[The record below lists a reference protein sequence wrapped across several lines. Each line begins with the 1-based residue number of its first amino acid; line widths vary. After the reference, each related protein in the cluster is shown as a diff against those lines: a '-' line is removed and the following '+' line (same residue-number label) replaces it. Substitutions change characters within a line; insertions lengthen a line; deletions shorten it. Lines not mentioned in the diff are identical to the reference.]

1 MNILVDLTNAVIKS
15 TLLVL
20 SMGTA
25 AAATSASGSM
35 MTALKNTAKKK
46 MKMLMK
52 NVRNGHFKANQV
64 IVPGMIDTTTAR
76 IESPQLIAESLLRY
90 IRAAGHPSR
99 VIAGTDCGFASTS
112 KSAAVTSDAD
122 DALLSVDLAFA

>member
-35 MTALKNTAKKK
+35 MTAT
-46 MKMLMK
+46 
-52 NVRNGHFKANQV
+52 HIQ
-64 IVPGMIDTTTAR
+64 
-76 IESPQLIAESLLRY
+76 
-90 IRAAGHPSR
+90 
-99 VIAGTDCGFASTS
+99 
-112 KSAAVTSDAD
+112 
-122 DALLSVDLAFA
+122 